1 MLTENP
7 CLLCLWLYTVLYYFR
22 IPYVFSGAEYKL
34 SQKYNPNR
42 PSNIRCGANDNLE
55 IIRQQ
60 IKQNLQK
67 AFKKSAKRMAIK
79 KWVLLI
85 ALLIG
90 ITTIIEA
97 KFGDK
102 LSIKE
107 KDLMQ
112 KAIVFD
118 KKTPDLFYCPTQKP
132 SAMNKLIVRSR
143 PLHKLCE
150 YEGRQLPEDYKS
162 DCYEDID
169 ESNYA
174 CKEKYRIMK
183 RVSQDDNILPN
194 TK

>member
-1 MLTENP
+1 M
-7 CLLCLWLYTVLYYFR
+7 F
-22 IPYVFSGAEYKL
+22 
-34 SQKYNPNR
+34 
-42 PSNIRCGANDNLE
+42 
-55 IIRQQ
+55 IIEV
-60 IKQNLQK
+60 K
-67 AFKKSAKRMAIK
+67 MAIK
-79 KWVLLI
+79 KWILSI
-85 ALLIG
+85 AILIG

-150 YEGRQLPEDYKS
+150 YEGRQLPDDYKS

-174 CKEKYRIMK
+174 CKEKYRIMMRK
-183 RVSQDDNILPN
+183 YPPGSEEPFNGTRLHKFMKMDLSIN
-194 TK
+194 TNRMNKY